1 MKPLLFDTNALLLF
15 LRGDGHWQAVY
26 QKYDVEN
33 TLNCLSVISLGELYA
48 IALRNNWGERRL
60 AQIAQ
65 VRQDFTIIDINIE
78 EIIQRYAQIDAFSQ
92 GKLANRPLAVSARN
106 MGKNDLWIAATAS
119 VFDMLLITADAD
131 FEHLDASFLTLGK
144 I

>member
-15 LRGDGHWQAVY
+15 FREDARWQALY

-33 TLNCLSVISLGELYA
+33 TLNCLSVVSLGELYA
-48 IALRNNWGERRL
+48 LALRNNWGERRL
-60 AQIAQ
+60 MQLAQL
-65 VRQDFTIIDINIE
+65 RQDFTIIDINIE
-78 EIIQRYAQIDAFSQ
+78 DIIQRYAQVDAYSQ
-92 GKLANRPLAVSARN
+92 GKLASRPLSISARN

-119 VFDMLLITADAD
+119 VFDMVLLSADAD
-131 FEHLDASFLTLGK
+131 FDHLHTSFLQLGK